1 MNTVQLVNR
10 IAAGALAAVMAV
22 GAVSSAVFADEAY
35 NGYNYDWWGDPVP
48 SQNGY
53 IVDTVIS
60 GTEMGVGNFNSLN
73 DIFVDDETGLI
84 YLTDKGN
91 NRIVITDESFDP
103 EKTKVLDTFKYGTE
117 FPESKST
124 IKQTTLKNPSA
135 TFVIHNDGKTLIY
148 IADYDNDRVLACY
161 EDGTIF
167 MEYTRPSSDL
177 FAAEYTF
184 KPSNVCVD
192 NALNVYV
199 VIKSITSGM
208 VQFSDDGNFNG
219 YYGANRVE
227 KTAEVIANTFWKLV
241 MSREQYRK
249 MARSVAVEIGNVDID
264 EEGFIYTVTGT
275 KNSETDVL
283 KKLNPAGEN
292 VYTNMGYDGYV
303 YGDYTYYD
311 GKNNHSSGISDVDID
326 ANKNVFLLDTYK
338 KRVFQYSDEL
348 DLEFI
353 FGGEGYQKG
362 LFLSPTAIENLNGK
376 VYVTDGRKNSITVF
390 KLTEFGELVQE
401 AVALFNRGL
410 YDEAKVPFEEVI
422 KRDSNYWFAYIGLGN
437 AYYTD
442 GDYETAMDYFYMHSR
457 GGYNRAFK
465 EYRINFIRSNFN
477 VFIIAIVAV
486 IVLLVVLTQVHKYLK
501 KKKSKAGG
509 KK

>member
-1 MNTVQLVNR
+1 
-10 IAAGALAAVMAV
+10 
-22 GAVSSAVFADEAY
+22 
-35 NGYNYDWWGDPVP
+35 
-48 SQNGY
+48 
-53 IVDTVIS
+53 
-60 GTEMGVGNFNSLN
+60 
-73 DIFVDDETGLI
+73 
-84 YLTDKGN
+84 
-91 NRIVITDESFDP
+91 
-103 EKTKVLDTFKYGTE
+103 
-117 FPESKST
+117 
-124 IKQTTLKNPSA
+124 
-135 TFVIHNDGKTLIY
+135 
-148 IADYDNDRVLACY
+148 
-161 EDGTIF
+161 

-184 KPSNVCVD
+184 KPSNMCVD

-199 VIKSITSGM
+199 VIKSITTGM
-208 VQFSDDGNFNG
+208 VQFSSNGNFNG

-264 EEGFIYTVTGT
+264 DEGFIYTVTGT
-275 KNSETDVL
+275 KNSETDIL

-292 VYTNMGYDGYV
+292 VYTNMGYDNIV
-303 YGDYTYYD
+303 FGDVTYYD
-311 GKNNHSSGISDVDID
+311 GKNNYSSVISDVDID
-326 ANKNVFLLDTYK
+326 QNGNVFLLDTAE

-353 FGGEGYQKG
+353 FGGDGYQKG
-362 LFLSPTAIENLNGK
+362 LFLSPTALENLNGK

-410 YDEAKVPFEEVI
+410 YDAAKAPFEEVI

-437 AYYTD
+437 AYYTQ

-465 EYRINFIRSNFN
+465 EYRINFVRANFN
-477 VFIIAIVAV
+477 VFIIVIVAV
-486 IVLLVVLTQVHKYLK
+486 IIVLVVITQIRKRIK